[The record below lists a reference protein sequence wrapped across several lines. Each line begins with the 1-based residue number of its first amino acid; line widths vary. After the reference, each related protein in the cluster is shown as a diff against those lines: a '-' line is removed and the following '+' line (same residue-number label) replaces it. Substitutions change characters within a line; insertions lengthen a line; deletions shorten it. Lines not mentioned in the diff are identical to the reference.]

1 MNSRKTKES
10 NIDKKYREIVFQYSI
25 EDIKESKTPEFLS
38 MSFPVPSALLA
49 GKEARRKQ
57 GALLCSG
64 LRIEGASGSSVSML
78 GLVIAR
84 QQWSSQCS

>member
-1 MNSRKTKES
+1 
-10 NIDKKYREIVFQYSI
+10 
-25 EDIKESKTPEFLS
+25 

-49 GKEARRKQ
+49 GKEARRTQ
-57 GALLCSG
+57 GVLLYSG

-84 QQWSSQCS
+84 QQWSSQCSWSDLTLLYSASINGKGFMLEQLVGGGIVLTLQRY

>member
-1 MNSRKTKES
+1 
-10 NIDKKYREIVFQYSI
+10 
-25 EDIKESKTPEFLS
+25 

-49 GKEARRKQ
+49 GKEVRKKQ
-57 GALLCSG
+57 GVLLCSG

-84 QQWSSQCS
+84 HQWSSQCSWSDLTLHYSASINGKGITLEQRVGGGIVLTLQRY